1 MNSMES
7 GKSTSLSRS
16 LEIKTHA
23 GHRERLRRRA
33 LMDGAEALRPHELLE
48 LLLFYAIPRRD
59 VNALAHELDKRF
71 GGVCGVLAADEAAL
85 AKTPGVGARAAHWL
99 KCVGALCDAYAH
111 LRAEDRPLLGS
122 LRAFREFAR
131 KYRAYAGGE
140 SAWQFCLTYE
150 GRLLLARPIASG
162 TAWAEPEALRAAV
175 GDVIASHAHGVLL
188 AQFLD
193 VDRPRPDEYDLENT
207 RAYAQ
212 TLKRLEV
219 PLLDHLLVGAEE
231 AYSIRDCGDVELEP
245 FSSEAANM
253 GERYMGAVPS
263 SRSRLREEDV
273 DWFADDDR

>member
-111 LRAEDRPLLGS
+111 LRAEDRPLLGN

-219 PLLDHLLVGAEE
+219 PLLDHLLVGSAAEHSMRARGE
-231 AYSIRDCGDVELEP
+231 LLVDICGREV
-245 FSSEAANM
+245 ANVS
-253 GERYMGAVPS
+253 ERYITPQTSLHSQQEAEAW
-263 SRSRLREEDV
+263 L
-273 DWFADDDR
+273 FLDDEAL